1 MGKLTE
7 NAWIDG
13 VGYGPGFGDRQP
25 PPEVL
30 ARLNGDPEP
39 PADPELT
46 VLAGLSADD
55 LAALRVLA
63 EAATEL
69 SPAVLAAQLE
79 QLPDDK
85 ATLAGFAERHGIE
98 VDNRLG
104 AARMRTAIADA
115 IAAGGEPAGDPA
127 P

>member
-25 PPEVL
+25 PGAE
-30 ARLNGDPEP
+30 PEP
-39 PADPELT
+39 PVDPELAA
-46 VLAGLSADD
+46 LAGLSAED
-55 LAALRVLA
+55 LAALQVLA
-63 EAATEL
+63 AAATEL
-69 SPAVLAAQLE
+69 TPAVLAAQLE

-85 ATLAGFAERHGIE
+85 AMLVEFAERHGIE

-104 AARMRTAIADA
+104 AAKLRAAITEAIAEA
-115 IAAGGEPAGDPA
+115 LIPEPETP
-127 P
+127 

>member
-25 PPEVL
+25 PGADE
-30 ARLNGDPEP
+30 A
-39 PADPELT
+39 PADPELAA
-46 VLAGLSADD
+46 LAGLSAED
-55 LAALRVLA
+55 LAALAVLA

-69 SPAVLAAQLE
+69 TPAVLAAQLE

-85 ATLAGFAERHGIE
+85 TVLGEFAERHGIE

-104 AARMRTAIADA
+104 AAKLRAAITEALVEATIDA
-115 IAAGGEPAGDPA
+115 SIP
-127 P
+127 

>member
-39 PADPELT
+39 QADPELAA
-46 VLAGLSADD
+46 LAGLSAED
-55 LAALRVLA
+55 LAALAVLA

-85 ATLAGFAERHGIE
+85 AVLADFAERHGIE

-104 AARMRTAIADA
+104 AARMRTAIAEAIDA
-115 IAAGGEPAGDPA
+115 TTVPEAT
-127 P
+127 

>member
-25 PPEVL
+25 PG
-30 ARLNGDPEP
+30 ADPEP
-39 PADPELT
+39 PTDPELAA
-46 VLAGLSADD
+46 LAGLSAED
-55 LAALRVLA
+55 LAALQVLA

-69 SPAVLAAQLE
+69 TPAVLAAQLE

-85 ATLAGFAERHGIE
+85 AVLVEFAERHRIE

-104 AARMRTAIADA
+104 PAKLRAAIAEA
-115 IAAGGEPAGDPA
+115 IEATTVSEAT
-127 P
+127 

>member
-25 PPEVL
+25 PGLDE
-30 ARLNGDPEP
+30 ASAADP
-39 PADPELT
+39 PADPELA
-46 VLAGLSADD
+46 VLAGLSAED
-55 LAALRVLA
+55 LAALQVLA

-69 SPAVLAAQLE
+69 TPAVLAAQLE

-85 ATLAGFAERHGIE
+85 TVLADFAERHGLE

-104 AARMRTAIADA
+104 PAKLRAAITDA
-115 IAAGGEPAGDPA
+115 LVEAHIDASIP
-127 P
+127 

>member
-13 VGYGPGFGDRQP
+13 AGYGPGFGDRQP
-25 PPEVL
+25 P
-30 ARLNGDPEP
+30 GTDEP
-39 PADPELT
+39 PVDPELAA
-46 VLAGLSADD
+46 LAGLSAED
-55 LAALRVLA
+55 LAALQVLA
-63 EAATEL
+63 AAATEL
-69 SPAVLAAQLE
+69 TPAVLAAQLE

-85 ATLAGFAERHGIE
+85 ATLADFAERHGIE

-115 IAAGGEPAGDPA
+115 IEATAAGDGASGVPA

>member
-25 PPEVL
+25 PGTDEVPSE
-30 ARLNGDPEP
+30 A
-39 PADPELT
+39 PADPELAA
-46 VLAGLSADD
+46 LAGLSADD
-55 LAALRVLA
+55 LAALQVLA

-69 SPAVLAAQLE
+69 TPAVLAAQLE

-85 ATLAGFAERHGIE
+85 AVLVEFAERHRIE

-104 AARMRTAIADA
+104 AARLRATISEAIDATAVPEAT
-115 IAAGGEPAGDPA
+115 
-127 P
+127 